1 MARGTEDK
9 EHAMSQKLDTSPAV
23 IGIDIGKN
31 SFHIVGQNQRG
42 TVVLRQKWSRGQ
54 VEARLANL
62 PPCLIGMEACVGAHH
77 LSRKLQALGH
87 QARLMPAKYVR
98 PYSRGQKNDYRD
110 AEAIAEAVQR
120 PTMKFVATKTVD
132 QLDLQ
137 ALHRVR
143 ERLVSQRT
151 GIINQIRAFL
161 LERGIAVRQGL
172 RFLRLELPGILATRA
187 DVLSPRMM
195 RVLEDLSGDWRRLDT
210 RIEGLTSEIEAL
222 ARQDQHCER
231 LMTVP
236 GVGPIISSAMVAAIG
251 TGDVFSKGRDFGAW
265 LGLVP
270 KQLSTGDRTI
280 LGSISKRGNRY
291 LRVLFVQAAWVV
303 LVKLGPEKWERY
315 GLKSWIEAAKK
326 RLHHNVLAI
335 ALANKL
341 ARIAWAVLNKGRA
354 LRASKPMRW
363 RPVQRDPCAARRPGR
378 RNGPRRKQRNS
389 TTGGAIDDIANSFYP
404 PRSARG

>member
-1 MARGTEDK
+1 
-9 EHAMSQKLDTSPAV
+9 MSQKINTAIAV
-23 IGIDIGKN
+23 IGIDIGKT
-31 SFHIVGQNQRG
+31 SFHIVGLDKRG
-42 TVVLRQKWSRGQ
+42 AIVLRQRWSRGQ
-54 VEARLANL
+54 VETRLASI

-77 LSRKLQALGH
+77 LSRRLKSLGH
-87 QARLMPAKYVR
+87 DARLMPAKYVR
-98 PYSRGQKNDYRD
+98 PYSKGQKNDLRD

-120 PTMKFVATKTVD
+120 PTMKFVATKTAE

-161 LERGIAVRQGL
+161 LERGVAVRQGL
-172 RFLRLELPGILATRA
+172 RFLRAELPGILATRS
-187 DVLSPRMM
+187 DFLSPRMM
-195 RVLEDLSGDWRRLDT
+195 RVIEDLAGDWRRLDE
-210 RIEGLTSEIEAL
+210 RIEGLSSEIAAL
-222 ARQDQHCER
+222 ADQDAACKR

-236 GVGPIISSAMVAAIG
+236 GVGPIISSATIAAIG
-251 TGDVFSKGRDFGAW
+251 SGDVFCKGRDFSAW

-270 KQLSTGDRTI
+270 KQISTGDRTI
-280 LGSISKRGNRY
+280 LGKISKRGNRY

-303 LVKLGPEKWERY
+303 LIRPRSWERY

-341 ARIAWAVLNKGRA
+341 ARIAWAVLNKERDFECVRRDA
-354 LRASKPMRW
+354 TAS
-363 RPVQRDPCAARRPGR
+363 Q
-378 RNGPRRKQRNS
+378 
-389 TTGGAIDDIANSFYP
+389 
-404 PRSARG
+404 SA